1 MLIMLTSVEP
11 QAQLYI
17 EFNALISYTFRDQAI
32 NTLSRETRIVLELSF
47 LQQYFEFISTT
58 ISSYNL

>member
-1 MLIMLTSVEP
+1 MLIMLISVEP

-32 NTLSRETRIVLELSF
+32 NILSRETRIVLELSF